1 MVEDISD
8 AMLSKHKKK
17 KKLEIVYFFFPWT
30 MKSWELMAVA
40 QKKFIK

>member
-17 KKLEIVYFFFPWT
+17 KTRNCVFFFS
-30 MKSWELMAVA
+30 MDHEELRINGSST
-40 QKKFIK
+40 KEIH